1 MNCDGN
7 CVGVNPYYFLNNIY
21 RVNYLYGTKK
31 NCYINRFYMW
41 YNFTQLCR
49 FKRNHFINVL
59 NGPIIALINLT
70 PLIKLPCSLSRL
82 KSNPDQ
88 VRQTKY
94 NLLDPQQ
101 LFFRMSKR
109 DKQKTKNKTK

>member
-1 MNCDGN
+1 
-7 CVGVNPYYFLNNIY
+7 
-21 RVNYLYGTKK
+21 
-31 NCYINRFYMW
+31 MW

-109 DKQKTKNKTK
+109 DKQKTKNKTKSKRNKNKFTKKNQKTKKTNHNIKNQQTKQKLSFNVLI